1 MLVSPFLE
9 FVRKNAPIEGNFFL
23 RLPKG
28 YREILDHPAPP
39 MEDAEGRAIV
49 RDHILRNVV
58 APLIEAAESVTLYQT
73 AFKPTSYN
81 GEGATLDRI
90 LKKIGRD
97 SYELKR
103 DQDPFEGYLNFWE
116 GVESDGSSRGYV
128 LFMVGE
134 TKCDFE
140 RIFSFCYDPG
150 VMAPSSMRSTLGPA
164 LYKKIIGSIAQK
176 PGHTAI
182 FLGDKGGLHNLTVF
196 PGAAVFEQRL
206 EQAIASTRTYDL
218 RRVYG
223 EA

>member
-9 FVRKNAPIEGNFFL
+9 FVRKNAPIEGNFRV
-23 RLPKG
+23 RLPDG

-39 MEDAEGRAIV
+39 MQDAEGRAIV
-49 RDHILRNVV
+49 RDYILKNVV
-58 APLIEAAESVTLYQT
+58 APLIEAAESVTLHQT
-73 AFKPTSYN
+73 AFKPTSFN
-81 GEGATLDRI
+81 GEGARLDRI
-90 LKKIGRD
+90 LKKIGRH
-97 SYELKR
+97 SYVLKR
-103 DQDPFEGYLNFWE
+103 DQDPFEGYLKFWE

-128 LFMVGE
+128 LFMLGE
-134 TKCDFE
+134 TGCDFE
-140 RIFSFCYDPG
+140 RLLSFCYDPG
-150 VMAPSSMRSTLGPA
+150 VMAPSSLRSSLGAA
-164 LYKKIIGSIAQK
+164 LYKKVTGAIAQN

-182 FLGDKGGLHNLTVF
+182 ILGYKGGLNNMTVF